1 MECYND
7 LLSRKSKA
15 SVEDLCG
22 NHKFL
27 LPFFEEIFQLS
38 FDDTPDYFWLRF
50 QLMQYFS
57 VSQKTEE
64 KNSLSLGS
72 QMSVTKSTTFAERSD
87 EINTAQSTPAK
98 KSKMYFM

>member
-1 MECYND
+1 
-7 LLSRKSKA
+7 
-15 SVEDLCG
+15 
-22 NHKFL
+22 
-27 LPFFEEIFQLS
+27 
-38 FDDTPDYFWLRF
+38 
-50 QLMQYFS
+50 MQYFS